1 MPDYLIV
8 KFLGVL
14 ALSSLIV
21 CGAAFLVWARALS
34 VRYNDWTTRL
44 RERHPQLSPPPTP
57 ERRALNT
64 TIMMWVYRAVGA
76 ALAVE
81 SFRALINI
89 LGPR

>member
-1 MPDYLIV
+1 MPNYLMI

-14 ALSSLIV
+14 VFSSFIV

-34 VRYNDWTTRL
+34 VRHNDWTTRL

-57 ERRALNT
+57 EWRARNT
-64 TIMMWVYRAVGA
+64 TIMMWTYRAVGA